1 MKKNISKRKNRYKEI
16 YEKSDKK
23 TLTVYLTLR
32 ALVILCLI
40 RELML
45 GEYQNALLCILSL
58 ILFLIPAFVEKT
70 FKVDLPNTLEITILI
85 FIFSAEI
92 LGEINN
98 FYGIF
103 KNFDD
108 ILHTIT
114 GFLAASV
121 GFSLVYLLNQ
131 KIDSFNLSPIFVTIV
146 AFCFSMTIGV
156 LWEFSEYSVDTLFN
170 LDAQKDTYVNKI
182 NTVELDKTFSNK
194 VVKIDGID
202 KTILYDNEGNEL
214 VTLNG
219 YLDIGLIDTMED
231 LTVNFIGAFVYSV
244 FGYIY
249 ITNKEKGKFASK
261 FLIKKNNQNK
271 QKCA

>member
-1 MKKNISKRKNRYKEI
+1 
-16 YEKSDKK
+16 
-23 TLTVYLTLR
+23 
-32 ALVILCLI
+32 
-40 RELML
+40 ML

-58 ILFLIPAFVEKT
+58 ILFLIPAFIEKT

-131 KIDSFNLSPIFVTIV
+131 KIDSFSLSPIFVTIV

-156 LWEFSEYSVDTLFN
+156 LWEFFEYSMDTLLYF
-170 LDAQKDTYVNKI
+170 DTQKDTYVDKI
-182 NTVELDKTFSNK
+182 NTVKLDKTFSNK
-194 VVKIDGID
+194 VVKIDDIN
-202 KTILYDNEGNEL
+202 KTILYDKKVNEL
-214 VTLNG
+214 VTFIG
-219 YLDIGLIDTMED
+219 DLDIGLIDTMDD
-231 LTVNFIGAFVYSV
+231 LTVNFIGAFVYSI

-249 ITNKEKGKFASK
+249 ITNKEKDKIAKKFI
-261 FLIKKNNQNK
+261 IKKNNQ
-271 QKCA
+271 KCA

>member
-156 LWEFSEYSVDTLFN
+156 LWEFFEYSMDTLLYF
-170 LDAQKDTYVNKI
+170 DAQKDTYVNKI

-202 KTILYDNEGNEL
+202 KTILYDKEGNEL

-249 ITNKEKGKFASK
+249 IINKEKGKFASK